1 MSQKTSK
8 VTKGDENMTTEETL
22 SSSDPLV
29 IKSSKGKQVI
39 VMKIETSVEQEKENA
54 EEISLQ
60 EFKNRPI
67 EYLQGA
73 SQREYEVEGD
83 EDKIELEY
91 DEMTESDV
99 EREVQKLKPEQKAHF
114 KEVKDLLTIQARLKG
129 KVPTMGHLIQTYV
142 KGRFPGIPSDIVEEH
157 AEVEEPEKQ
166 DIRKVK
172 EEDVQQMIIE
182 HDQQIPRQ
190 QAVIRPG
197 RRGVTMSID
206 SYNDVEIYE
215 VDIEDK
221 IVEVITLTDTPKKEV
236 EETSSQK
243 VTDPPAQS
251 IMPTASTSKQE
262 NIVVTDIIS
271 DNIAKD
277 YVVEK
282 DEGADLDETMSI
294 SSTSMADYDRDKAED
309 LVAKIA
315 SCHTA
320 LAKHYE
326 DINGII
332 PHMTKT
338 QMATYLGKIPII
350 PLVKPEAGPVK
361 KLYSAEDTSEDE
373 HVFPVVGETWEDKLK
388 YLVDHVSTEK
398 LMFAIAIGDLQMNHT
413 SQAKISMKYRFP
425 KTRIQRTMSQDL
437 AHRKGGCQY
446 QAEQQKKRKTMEK
459 EQMEMSEM
467 FPSRRPENNQ
477 KSL

>member
-1 MSQKTSK
+1 MILLFIDDP
-8 VTKGDENMTTEETL
+8 VIG
-22 SSSDPLV
+22 DPLV
-29 IKSSKGKQVI
+29 VRSSNGKPI
-39 VMKIETSVEQEKENA
+39 IITKIENLTDTERETEA
-54 EEISLQ
+54 ETVDIRA
-60 EFKNRPI
+60 FKDRPI
-67 EYLQGA
+67 EYLQEA

-83 EDKIELEY
+83 EDDIELEY
-91 DEMTESDV
+91 DNMTESDV

-114 KEVKDLLTIQARLKG
+114 KEVKDLLTVQVRLKG
-129 KVPTMGHLIQTYV
+129 KVPTMSHMIQTYI

-157 AEVEEPEKQ
+157 TETEETEKQ
-166 DIRKVK
+166 DIGKVK

-182 HDQQIPRQ
+182 HDRKIPRR

-206 SYNDVEIYE
+206 PYNDVEIYK

-221 IVEVITLTDTPKKEV
+221 IVEVITLTDTPKKKM

-243 VTDPPAQS
+243 VTNPPTQS
-251 IMPTASTSKQE
+251 IMLTASTSKQE

-271 DNIAKD
+271 ENIAND

-282 DEGADLDETMSI
+282 DEGADSDETMSI
-294 SSTSMADYDRDKAED
+294 SSMSMADYDRDEAED

-388 YLVDHVSTEK
+388 HLVEHVPAEK
-398 LMFAIAIGDLQMNHT
+398 LMLAIAIEDLQLNQT
-413 SQAKISMKYRFP
+413 SQVKISMKYRFP
-425 KTRIQRTMSQDL
+425 KTIIQRTMSQDL
-437 AHRKGGCQY
+437 AHHKGGCQY
-446 QAEQQKKRKTMEK
+446 QAE
-459 EQMEMSEM
+459 
-467 FPSRRPENNQ
+467 
-477 KSL
+477 